1 MRSVID
7 YALPVYCHSLK
18 VSEKAK
24 LDKIQYA
31 AKIVTGVYKQ
41 AIRLKF
47 FLRAGLGRNKDQGQL
62 FRIIHIS
69 FKRMGLICFFLC
81 PSDRNH
87 KIQLLMITLY
97 LINSITLGK
106 FCFGSPIVHSVKNQ
120 TKRDKVGI
128 FCLRGGGVTH
138 SHFYKP

>member
-1 MRSVID
+1 MEYFSPRSWIHFVCLKANRKLAVIRKVKILNRKTLDILYKVTVRSVID

-97 LINSITLGK
+97 I
-106 FCFGSPIVHSVKNQ
+106 
-120 TKRDKVGI
+120 
-128 FCLRGGGVTH
+128 
-138 SHFYKP
+138 